1 MPLMMPKMK
10 QMMMPVMSENKEPA
24 GILLVNKPAGKTSF
38 HLVAVLRKILGVKK
52 IGHAGTLDPFATGVM
67 VMLIGREYTK
77 LSDKL
82 LTSDKEYVAEVR
94 LGQATDTYD
103 CDGEIQKESN
113 LIPTLAEIEKAI
125 AYFQGEIEQIPP
137 MFSAK
142 KINGQKL
149 YDLARKGETVERKP
163 CKVTLKTEILGY
175 NYPHLAIR
183 VNCSKGTYIRSI
195 AYDLGEMLGC
205 FGHLSQLQRSAS
217 GPFLL
222 ENCMD
227 GHLLVPSTIDK
238 EIVKARLITVAE

>member
-1 MPLMMPKMK
+1 M
-10 QMMMPVMSENKEPA
+10 QETMSIINEIKEPA

-38 HLVAVLRKILGVKK
+38 HLVAVLRKILGVRK

-77 LSDKL
+77 LSDKM

-103 CDGEIQKESN
+103 CDGEIEKESD
-113 LIPTLAEIEKAI
+113 LVPTLNDIEKAI
-125 AYFQGEIEQIPP
+125 DFFQGEIEQIPP

-163 CKVTLKTEILGY
+163 CKVTLKTEILEY
-175 NYPHLAIR
+175 KYPHLSIR

-227 GHLLVPSTIDK
+227 GHLLVPSIIDPAT
-238 EIVKARLITVAE
+238 VKARLITAPE